1 MRFIKQVA
9 GLKGIDWHPSGDE
22 RLERE
27 NDWVRGLNRGEAQSF
42 EKIYRYY
49 YPRLGQFL
57 MRYVHSKQV
66 AEDLVHQVFFAVW
79 KNRTR
84 LEPKGTLRA
93 YLYTAVRNQALKY
106 LDKENSRQHIELGDH
121 PELQARKFDREEHI
135 EYKEF
140 SRAVQAAIGQ
150 MPTRRRHIF
159 LMHREDGLTYREI
172 AEVLGISIKT
182 VETQMRRSLKFLQH
196 KLSHFRD

>member
-1 MRFIKQVA
+1 MRVPKQIA
-9 GLKGIDWHPSGDE
+9 GLKGIDWRPSGDE

-27 NDWVRGLNRGEAQSF
+27 NDWIRGLNRGEAEAF
-42 EKIYRYY
+42 EEIYRYY
-49 YPRLGQFL
+49 YPRLGQFAL
-57 MRYVHSKQV
+57 RYVHSKQV
-66 AEDLVHQVFFAVW
+66 AEDVVHQVFFAVW

-84 LEPKGTLRA
+84 LEPKGTLRS

-106 LDKENSRQHIELGDH
+106 LDKENNRQHVELGGH
-121 PELQARKFDREEHI
+121 PELQTWEVNREEHI

-140 SRAVQAAIGQ
+140 SRAVQAAVGQ
-150 MPTRRRHIF
+150 LPERRRHIF

-172 AEVLGISIKT
+172 AEVLGISVKT